1 MSLGSRAG
9 TVQRR
14 GYQIPADLRPSD
26 FDWGRSR
33 PLKMWRAFRPTD
45 NEPVYWQFGWI
56 EVFRDDVSGQFCGV
70 EKTQATAPEKKRRGP
85 GKKTAREL
93 VRRVIGQIYAGSLP
107 ELVSDKVVCGQVKEK
122 FKELKFRLPS
132 DATIGRAIADIR
144 SRNLHD

>member
-1 MSLGSRAG
+1 MSLGLA
-9 TVQRR
+9 RR
-14 GYQIPADLRPSD
+14 GQCNEEDIKYLPTFGRVI

-107 ELVSDKVVCGQVKEK
+107 ESVSDKVVCGQVKEK
-122 FKELKFRLPS
+122 FKELKISAPF
-132 DATIGRAIADIR
+132 GRHDWQSN
-144 SRNLHD
+144 SRH